1 MFFAR
6 LTNFSVPIA
15 VPQAVNDYCGLKS
28 HGPWFD
34 ELFLGVHKYRNRD
47 VRGDGIRVTFLVFTV
62 LYF

>member
-34 ELFLGVHKYRNRD
+34 ELFLDVHK
-47 VRGDGIRVTFLVFTV
+47 
-62 LYF
+62 